1 MSRKRNA
8 RGRSQP
14 EKFNRPPCEYFL
26 KGTCTK
32 SPCEYWH
39 PPEYHFSKTK
49 LGCKIGAECSFPH
62 WKVEEQ
68 PNKKP
73 KKGDDK
79 SAVAIEKNVRQLS
92 CVSQDIEPRDS
103 VTNSRKGTKSVGDQ
117 FDEYDSQGLHC
128 VKQTS
133 EKKKVRCLVK
143 YMSKLLISETLRYE
157 I

>member
-1 MSRKRNA
+1 M
-8 RGRSQP
+8 P
-14 EKFNRPPCEYFL
+14 EPEASLNIFNRPPCEYFL

-32 SPCEYWH
+32 SPCECWH
-39 PPEYHFSKTK
+39 PPECQFFQTK
-49 LGCKIGAECSFPH
+49 SGCKVGAECSFPH

-73 KKGDDK
+73 KKYEGK
-79 SAVAIEKNVRQLS
+79 SAVAIVKSVRQLS
-92 CVSQDIEPRDS
+92 CVPQDTEPPDS
-103 VTNSRKGTKSVGDQ
+103 TTILLRAEECWNQ

-133 EKKKVRCLVK
+133 EKKKVRR
-143 YMSKLLISETLRYE
+143 SENTSLNSSSAKSRRYE